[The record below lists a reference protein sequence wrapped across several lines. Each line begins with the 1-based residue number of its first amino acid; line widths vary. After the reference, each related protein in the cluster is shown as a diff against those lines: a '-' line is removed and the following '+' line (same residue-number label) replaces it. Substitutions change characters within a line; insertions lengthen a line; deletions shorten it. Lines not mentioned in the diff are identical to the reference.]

1 MYLVPFSVQ
10 RVANGK
16 IALMSLISASNLA
29 KSFGFDDI
37 FYDISFN
44 IPRRARIAIVGENG
58 IGKTTLLRIIYG
70 LDEPSAG
77 MIQRSRNLRMG
88 YLPQEATMVS
98 DLTLW
103 DECMLAFAEVISI
116 SKELEQLEKEMA
128 IPEKQAEALVRY
140 GIRQTYFEHLG
151 GYTYEQR
158 IRQTLTGLGF
168 TEIDYQ
174 RPVQQLSGGQ
184 RTRGLLAK
192 LLLEDPDLLLLDEPT
207 NHLDI
212 NAVEWLESWLKDWDG
227 TVVIVS
233 HDRYFLDQA
242 ASTIWEMTPVIENYR
257 GNYSAYLQQ
266 REERYKRRLA
276 EFEAQNEFIAKEEE
290 FIRRN
295 IAGQNTTQAKGRQ
308 RRLSR
313 LLEETRLLPPK
324 RPPRK
329 MAMSLRSELRS
340 GDLVLRTFD
349 LQVGY
354 HDEGKPLFYCP
365 DLVLQ
370 RGECTAIIG
379 PNGAGKTTFLK
390 TALDKIVPYSG
401 EVLLG
406 ASLKVAY
413 FAQAHEGLVADNT
426 LMEEIN
432 TVAPQMLP
440 AEARNYLAKYL
451 FMGDDVFRKVNT
463 LSGGERGRLA
473 LAKLSL
479 SDANLLL
486 LDEPTNHLDL
496 PTQEVLQSI
505 LADYRGTIILVS
517 HDRYLIDALATQVW
531 EVDPQNECLHIYEGS
546 YTQYKAEKAKRSE
559 IEGLKEREEPA
570 KPSVE
575 VKKSASAK
583 LSRNQER
590 QLRVKMANFEEK
602 IKQLEA
608 QLSHLVTQLENP
620 PDDAAKVQKMGKDY
634 MRTQAEIDGLL
645 VEWDQLAHQLD

>member
-1 MYLVPFSVQ
+1 
-10 RVANGK
+10 
-16 IALMSLISASNLA
+16 MSLISASNLA

-37 FYDISFN
+37 FDGITLS

-58 IGKTTLLRIIYG
+58 IGKTTLLRILYG
-70 LDEPSAG
+70 LEEPSAG
-77 MIQRSRNLRMG
+77 IIQRAKNLRMG
-88 YLPQEATMVS
+88 YLPQEASMS
-98 DLTLW
+98 SSASLW
-103 DECMLAFAEVISI
+103 DECLKSFSEVIAI
-116 SKELEQLEKEMA
+116 SKELEQLEKDMVVA
-128 IPEKQAEALVRY
+128 EKRAEALARY

-151 GYTYEQR
+151 GYTYEQQ

-168 TEIDYQ
+168 AESDYH
-174 RPVQQLSGGQ
+174 RPANQLSGGQ

-192 LLLEDPDLLLLDEPT
+192 LLLENPDLLLLDEPT

-212 NAVEWLESWLKDWDG
+212 NAVEWLEAWLKDWDG
-227 TVVIVS
+227 AVVIVS

-242 ASTIWEMTPVIENYR
+242 AHTIWEMTPVIENYR
-257 GNYSAYLQQ
+257 GNYSAYLTQ
-266 REERYKRRLA
+266 REERYTRRLA
-276 EFEAQNEFIAKEEE
+276 EFEAQNEFIAKEEDY
-290 FIRRN
+290 IRRN

-313 LLEETRLLPPK
+313 LLAETRLLPPK

-354 HDEGKPLFYCP
+354 HDEGRPLFYCP

-390 TALDKIVPYSG
+390 TVLDKIVPYAG

-413 FAQAHEGLVADNT
+413 FAQAHEELVPENT

-432 TVAPQMLP
+432 SVSAHMLP
-440 AEARNYLAKYL
+440 AEVRNYLAKFL
-451 FMGDDVFRKVNT
+451 FMGDDVFRQVLT

-496 PTQEVLQSI
+496 PTQEVLQAI

-531 EVDPQNECLHIYEGS
+531 EVDPPNECLYIYEGS
-546 YTQYKAEKAKRSE
+546 YTQYKADKAARS
-559 IEGLKEREEPA
+559 IAEEQKKGIPVE
-570 KPSVE
+570 KPSAE
-575 VKKSASAK
+575 MKKPRESS

-590 QLRVKMANFEEK
+590 QLRTKMGGLEEK
-602 IKQLEA
+602 IKAFENELA
-608 QLSHLVTQLENP
+608 RLAGLLENP
-620 PDDAAKVQKMGKDY
+620 PEDADKVQKMGTEY
-634 MRTQAEIDGLL
+634 MRTQAQIDALL
-645 VEWDQLAHQLD
+645 AEWDQLAHQLD